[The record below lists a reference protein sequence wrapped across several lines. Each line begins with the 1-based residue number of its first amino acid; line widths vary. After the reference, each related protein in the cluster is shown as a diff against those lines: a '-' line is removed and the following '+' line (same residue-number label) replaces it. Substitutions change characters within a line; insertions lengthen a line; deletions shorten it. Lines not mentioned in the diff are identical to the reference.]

1 MYMCYILYILYIYI
15 YVYIFMY
22 FMYVIY
28 IYIYYLG
35 VFRAQPNICD
45 GAVFQK

>member
-15 YVYIFMY
+15 YI
-22 FMYVIY
+22 YVFY
-28 IYIYYLG
+28 VRHIYIYYLG

>member
-1 MYMCYILYILYIYI
+1 MYIYLCI
-15 YVYIFMY
+15 LCTSY
-22 FMYVIY
+22 IY

>member
-1 MYMCYILYILYIYI
+1 MCYILYILYIYI
-15 YVYIFMY
+15 YIYIY
-22 FMYVIY
+22 LCILCTSYIY

-35 VFRAQPNICD
+35 VLRAQPNIFD

>member
-1 MYMCYILYILYIYI
+1 
-15 YVYIFMY
+15 MY
-22 FMYVIY
+22 FMYV